1 MLHILYIIIIVFVV
15 VVVMF
20 QNHQVIVLLWVIVG
34 TVGAAPKVP
43 IVAVPATSGG
53 RWVREEMEEDSDI
66 VVKDVCEWMVC

>member
-15 VVVMF
+15 VVLMF
-20 QNHQVIVLLWVIVG
+20 QNHQVIATSLGYFG